1 MENKKFFIVLYFK
14 NVSEK
19 FKTITHKSKF
29 NISYKQLNSLNRF
42 LKSEKDKIKKEEC
55 SHIVYQINYSDYSAS
70 YVGQTKRKLN
80 TRLKSTKPTLK
91 KPSHTISVSQH

>member
-1 MENKKFFIVLYFK
+1 LFYTLKIFQK
-14 NVSEK
+14 NLK
-19 FKTITHKSKF
+19 HITHKSKF

-80 TRLKSTKPTLK
+80 THLK
-91 KPSHTISVSQH
+91 KHKADIKKTF